1 VTRPIPR
8 HAGNTFGCAIRN
20 QSTDWPARKGSKAQ
34 CVVLALLLAAGP
46 VHANEETQMIYPET
60 RQGDVVEEHF
70 GMQVSDPFRWL
81 ENDPRQDAE
90 VADWIA
96 AQKAVTIDYLAALP
110 GREIF
115 RERIG
120 AMLDYVHYGLPVAR
134 GERIFYTRQMPDQA
148 QLTLMMRDASGQ
160 DRAVIDPNLWSDDA
174 TDALGEWAV
183 SDDGR
188 HVAYAVQVSGTD
200 WRTIRVL
207 DVNSGAVTTDE
218 VHWARFTQIVWAA
231 DGSGFF
237 YARFPE
243 PAGGLPDPSPVA
255 NHAVYFHALGTPQS
269 DDQLIF
275 ADPGRPQLM
284 HYVDR
289 TEDGRYLVVM
299 ALPGTST
306 NELSVIDLTGSD
318 RTARRLFEGFA
329 AEWSVIG
336 NEGERLFLM
345 TSEGAERRRIVA
357 LNLAE
362 ANPEPVEIVA
372 EDEAVLRDAALIG
385 DRLVT
390 TYLVDANTEVRRF
403 RTDGT
408 PDGGVELPGIGSA
421 AGFRSDAEGNSFYI
435 FSSYNTPI
443 TVYRYDAATNRSEL
457 WAEPETPL
465 DPERIAVEQRFYTSK
480 DGTRVP
486 LFIVRRKDV
495 TGPVPT
501 LLHGYGGFG
510 ISMVPIYN
518 PVHMAWVEQGGAVA
532 VANIRGGGE
541 YGRAWH
547 VAGQF
552 ENRQNAFDDFI
563 AAAEYLKAEG
573 ITPEEGLAIH
583 GESNGGLLVGA
594 VTNQRPDLF
603 AAALP
608 GVGVM
613 DMLRFHLFNS
623 GAIWIGDFGS
633 PEQEKHFRTL
643 LGYSPYHTIHE
654 GTDYPAI
661 LVTTADTDNRVAPSH
676 SFKYVAALQAAG
688 IGPRPHLLRVENM
701 AGHGAGKPMPMVIA
715 EHADRW
721 AFAARWTGLTVAM
734 PE

>member
-1 VTRPIPR
+1 MTRPIPR
-8 HAGNTFGCAIRN
+8 QAGITLGCLTRS
-20 QSTDWPARKGSKAQ
+20 QPPDRQARKGTAARRAA
-34 CVVLALLLAAGP
+34 LALLLAAGP
-46 VHANEETQMIYPET
+46 LHANEETPMTYPET
-60 RQGDVVEEHF
+60 RQADVVEDHF
-70 GMQVSDPFRWL
+70 GVKVSDPYRWL
-81 ENDPRQDAE
+81 EADPRQDAD
-90 VADWIA
+90 VAHWVT
-96 AQKAVTIDYLAALP
+96 AQNAVTADYLSTLP
-110 GREIF
+110 GREVF
-115 RERIG
+115 RARIG
-120 AMLDYVHYGLPVAR
+120 AMLDHVQVGLPVQK
-134 GERIFYTRQMPDQA
+134 GDRIFYPRQMPDQP
-148 QLTLMMRDASGQ
+148 QMTLMLRDGTGQ
-160 DRAVIDPNLWSDDA
+160 DRALIDPNLWSDDG
-174 TDALGEWAV
+174 TVALGEWAV

-188 HVAYAVQVSGTD
+188 HVAYAVQESGND

-207 DVNSGAVTTDE
+207 DVDSGAVMTDE
-218 VHWARFTQIVWAA
+218 VNWARFTAIVWAA

-237 YARFPE
+237 YARFPQ
-243 PAGGLPDPSPVA
+243 PAGGTADPSPVT
-255 NHAVYFHALGTPQS
+255 NHAVYFHAVGTPQS

-275 ADPGRPQLM
+275 ADPARPELM
-284 HYVDR
+284 HYIDR
-289 TEDGRYLVVM
+289 TADGRYLTISS
-299 ALPGTST
+299 LPGTSV
-306 NELSVIDLTGSD
+306 NELAVIDLTSED
-318 RTARRLFEGFA
+318 RTPRRLFAGLT

-336 NEGERLFLM
+336 NEGQRLFLL
-345 TSEGAERRRIVA
+345 TSDAAERRRIMT
-357 LNLAE
+357 LDLSE
-362 ANPEPVEIVA
+362 ADPEPVEIVA
-372 EDEAVLRDAALIG
+372 EDAAVLTNAALVG
-385 DRLVT
+385 DRLVA

-408 PDGGVELPGIGSA
+408 PDGGVDLPGIGSA
-421 AGFRSDAEGNSFYI
+421 GGFRSDAEGKSFYI
-435 FSSYNTPI
+435 FTSYNTPI
-443 TVYRYDAATNRSEL
+443 TVYRYDAASNRSEL
-457 WAEPETPL
+457 WAKPETSF
-465 DPERIAVEQRFYTSK
+465 DPDQIAVEQRFYTSK

-510 ISMVPIYN
+510 ISLVPVYN

-573 ITPEEGLAIH
+573 ITPEDGLAIH

-613 DMLRFHLFNS
+613 DMLRFHRFSS
-623 GAIWIGDFGS
+623 GAMWIGDFGS
-633 PEQEKHFRTL
+633 PEEEEHFRTL
-643 LGYSPYHTIHE
+643 LGYSPYHTIRE

-661 LVTTADTDNRVAPSH
+661 LVTTADTDNRVVPGH

-688 IGPRPHLLRVENM
+688 IGPRPHLLRVETK
-701 AGHGAGKPMPMVIA
+701 AGHGGGKPMPMVI
-715 EHADRW
+715 EENADRW
-721 AFAARWTGLTVAM
+721 AFAARWTGLTVTM

>member
-1 VTRPIPR
+1 MTDPVPR
-8 HAGNTFGCAIRN
+8 RAGRTFGCATR
-20 QSTDWPARKGSKAQ
+20 TRRVA
-34 CVVLALLLAAGP
+34 LALLLAAGP
-46 VHANEETQMIYPET
+46 VHANEETQMTYPQT
-60 RQGDVVEEHF
+60 RQGDVVDRHF
-70 GMQVSDPFRWL
+70 GVEVSDPFRWL

-90 VADWIA
+90 VADWVA
-96 AQKAVTIDYLAALP
+96 AQNAVTADHLSALP

-115 RERIG
+115 RARIG
-120 AMLDYVHYGLPVAR
+120 AMLDYVHFGLPVER
-134 GERIFYTRQMPDQA
+134 GGRVFYTRQMPGQA
-148 QLTLMMRDASGQ
+148 QMTLMMRDASRQ

-174 TDALGEWAV
+174 IDALAEWAV

-188 HVAYAVQVSGTD
+188 RVAYAVQANGTD

-207 DVNSGAVTTDE
+207 DVDTGAVMTDE
-218 VHWARFTQIVWAA
+218 VQWARFTPIVWAT

-243 PAGGLPDPSPVA
+243 PAGGLTDPSPVA

-275 ADPGRPQLM
+275 ADSERPQLM
-284 HYVDR
+284 HYIDR
-289 TEDGRYLVVM
+289 TEDGRYLTIS
-299 ALPGTST
+299 ALPGTSA
-306 NELSVIDLTGSD
+306 NELSVIDMTGAD
-318 RTARRLFEGFA
+318 WTPRRLFAGFN

-336 NEGERLFLM
+336 NEGERLFLL
-345 TSEGAERRRIVA
+345 TSEEAERRRIVT
-357 LNLAE
+357 LDLAE
-362 ANPEPVEIVA
+362 ADPEPVEIVA
-372 EDEAVLRDAALIG
+372 EDAAVLTNAALLG
-385 DRLVT
+385 NRLVA

-408 PDGGVELPGIGSA
+408 PDGGVALPGIGSA
-421 AGFRSDAEGNSFYI
+421 GGFRSNSEGNSFYI

-443 TVYRYDAATNRSEL
+443 TVYRYDVASNRSKV
-457 WAEPETPL
+457 WAEPETTF

-518 PVHMAWVEQGGAVA
+518 PFHMAWVEQGGAVA

-573 ITPEEGLAIH
+573 ITPEDGLAIH
-583 GESNGGLLVGA
+583 GESNGGLLVSA

-613 DMLRFHLFNS
+613 DMLRFHLFS
-623 GAIWIGDFGS
+623 GGAMWISDFGS
-633 PEQEKHFRTL
+633 PEEEDHFHTL
-643 LGYSPYHTIHE
+643 LGYSPYHTIRE

-661 LVTTADTDNRVAPSH
+661 LVTTADTDNRVVPGH
-676 SFKYVAALQAAG
+676 SFKYVAALQAADL
-688 IGPRPHLLRVENM
+688 GPRPHLLRVETK

-721 AFAARWTGLTVAM
+721 AFAARWTGLTVTL